1 MTRFAEL
8 QPGCSR
14 YWGVVGRGVGQNPKK
29 KKIYKKANKENTII
43 FITFLQIDSSTL
55 LIRITNHSMYSESWG
70 RKILQKLIF

>member
-1 MTRFAEL
+1 MLNFNPDAL
-8 QPGCSR
+8 DIG
-14 YWGVVGRGVGQNPKK
+14 GVVGRGVGQNPKK
-29 KKIYKKANKENTII
+29 NLQESEQKENTII

>member
-1 MTRFAEL
+1 MLNFNPDAL
-8 QPGCSR
+8 DIG
-14 YWGVVGRGVGQNPKK
+14 GVVGRGVGQNPKK
-29 KKIYKKANKENTII
+29 KFTSEQKENTII